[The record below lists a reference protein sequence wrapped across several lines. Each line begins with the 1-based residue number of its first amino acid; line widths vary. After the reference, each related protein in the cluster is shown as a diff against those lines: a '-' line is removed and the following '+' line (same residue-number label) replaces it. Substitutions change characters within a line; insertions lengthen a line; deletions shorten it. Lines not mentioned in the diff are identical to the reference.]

1 MSSSAGPIGI
11 EDRRRMKRAEWGLF
25 LDVLSG
31 ARKSLFCDWYFL
43 KQNNFQY
50 EIRDIAPGLSR
61 GALMTGIGTVLVDV
75 RGAGRSKRE
84 SVASQVMP

>member
-1 MSSSAGPIGI
+1 MSPSAGPIGI
-11 EDRRRMKRAEWGLF
+11 EDRGRMKRAEWGLF

-31 ARKSLFCDWYFL
+31 ARKSLFCDWSFL

-61 GALMTGIGTVLVDV
+61 GALIQELGHSSPTFEGQG
-75 RGAGRSKRE
+75 GRSAR
-84 SVASQVMP
+84 ALPAR